1 MSWPSLG
8 GCSAKRQRVAKAVD
22 TYTKK
27 PDGDISL
34 DEFEQF
40 ALDRKRVLSGI
51 EGAYAGGAKGDERKT
66 RISNLLLQYLPAR
79 NPEDLRKD
87 QVSHEILCLAYSRT
101 AELRRWFVR
110 QEERLFRHRLNA
122 QGAEGRA
129 GVLCGLRGEAWKAIE
144 QEEYEGLGGRL
155 MAVFGGRNMNLQESS
170 YSCDNAEYFH
180 SEKAPWTHV
189 YKVKFEEV
197 PELVRG
203 RQVLLRGGDAYVLSR
218 DLDAVASVSFSKG
231 LSDKLAVRERQ
242 FHGIVDEEEE
252 RLGPLLL
259 ALPGAD
265 VSRAFKG
272 EGRVTLLEL
281 EGALAASAPLCMRGS
296 HGVLKA
302 AHHLKH
308 NARQQYGLFL
318 KGVGVTL
325 EDALGFWRSEF
336 AKGGKTGEE
345 FEKRYGYNFRH
356 QYGQAGSHKN
366 YSPYGCAK
374 VIGASPDAYGATGCP
389 FRTCQAAGL
398 EKRLAGLNL
407 KADAVAAV
415 VGRAKEGHFQE
426 ACTMEFE
433 ARHALQL
440 PSHGKLRA
448 EGGVQHPN
456 QYFRESREYYKE
468 QEAGDAN

>member
-1 MSWPSLG
+1 MSWPSFG
-8 GCSAKRQRVAKAVD
+8 GISAKRQCVASAVD
-22 TYTKK
+22 VYKKK
-27 PDGDISL
+27 PEGAITL
-34 DEFEQF
+34 DQFEQF

-51 EGAYAGGAKGDERKT
+51 EGAYAGGVKGDERKT

-87 QVSHEILCLAYSRT
+87 KVSHETLCLAYSRT
-101 AELRRWFVR
+101 TELRRWFVR

-129 GVLCGLRGEAWKAIE
+129 GVLCELRGAGWTAIE
-144 QEEYEGLGGRL
+144 QAEYEGLGDSL
-155 MAVFGGRNMNLQESS
+155 MTVYGGRNMNLQERS
-170 YSCDNAEYFH
+170 YSGEHAEYFH

-218 DLDAVASVSFSKG
+218 DLDAVASASFSKR
-231 LSDKLAVRERQ
+231 LSDKLEVCERK
-242 FHGIVDEEEE
+242 FHGIVHEERE

-281 EGALAASAPLCMRGS
+281 EAALAASAPLCMRSS
-296 HGVLKA
+296 HAVLKDK
-302 AHHLKH
+302 HHLKH
-308 NARQQYGLFL
+308 NARLQFGLFL

-336 AKGGKTGEE
+336 AKGGRTGEE
-345 FEKRYGYNFRH
+345 FEKQYGYNFRH

-374 VIGASPDAYGATGCP
+374 VIGASPDPSGATGCP
-389 FRTCQAAGL
+389 FKNCQAADLG
-398 EKRLAGLNL
+398 KRLASMSL
-407 KADAVAAV
+407 KGEAVTAV
-415 VGRAKEGHFQE
+415 VGKAKEGHFQA
-426 ACTMEFE
+426 ACAMVFE
-433 ARHALQL
+433 ARYGTL
-440 PSHGKLRA
+440 GA

-456 QYFRESREYYKE
+456 QYFQESRQYYKDKE
-468 QEAGDAN
+468 VGDAN